1 MLIALV
7 IAAACANYNMAVAEE
22 LMDTL
27 VTTEWLARNLGE
39 PDVAIVDASAFLPT
53 DGRDP
58 NTEFLEAHIPGARF
72 LDINRVADRSNP
84 APHMLPSAAE
94 FGAAM
99 TELGV
104 GRDDRIIVYDNSPL
118 RTAARGWFMF
128 RHFGAERVAILDGGF
143 QKWRSEGRPV
153 ESGEARPREARFD
166 AHDRG
171 GEVVTKQA
179 ILDGTGLPILDARG
193 KARFEGSEP
202 DPRPNVGVGHIP
214 GSKNLP
220 FASLYRE
227 DGTLKSDAELREA
240 FDALRIDPQAP
251 FIASCG
257 SGVTANSLIFAAHRL
272 GGRHG
277 KLYDGSW
284 SEWGTDPA
292 TPKVKG
298 PA

>member
-1 MLIALV
+1 
-7 IAAACANYNMAVAEE
+7 
-22 LMDTL
+22 MDSL
-27 VTTEWLARNLGE
+27 VTTEWLARSLGE
-39 PDVAIVDASAFLPT
+39 PDLAIVDSSAFLPT

-58 NTEFLEAHIPGARF
+58 VAEFVEAHIPGARF
-72 LDINRVADRSNP
+72 LDINQVADRSNP
-84 APHMLPSAAE
+84 APHMLPSAAA

-104 GRDDRIIVYDNSPL
+104 DRDDRIVVYDNSPL

-143 QKWRSEGRPV
+143 QKWRGEGRPV

-166 AHDRG
+166 AHARD
-171 GEVVTKQA
+171 GEVVTKEQ
-179 ILDGTGLPILDARG
+179 ILAGTSLPILDARG
-193 KARFEGSEP
+193 RARFEGSEP

-220 FASLYRE
+220 FASLYRD
-227 DGTLKSDAELREA
+227 DGTLKSDQELREA
-240 FDALRIDPQAP
+240 FERLHIDPDEA

-257 SGVTANSLIFAAHRL
+257 SGVTANSLIFAAQRV
-272 GGRHG
+272 GGRQA

-284 SEWGTDPA
+284 SEWGADPA
-292 TPKVKG
+292 TPKATG